1 MQPDQK
7 RKSSVD
13 VDFFTEYGEGSRYRI
28 EEVIGKGSYGVVCSA
43 YDTHTGEK
51 VAIKK
56 INDIFE
62 HVSDATRILREIK
75 LLRLLRH
82 PDIVEIKHILLP
94 PSRREFKD
102 IYVVFE
108 LMESDLHQVIKA
120 NDDLTPEHYQFFLY
134 QLLRGL
140 KYIHTA
146 NVFHRDLKP
155 KNILANA
162 DCKLKICDFGLARVA
177 FNDTPTA
184 IFWTDYVATRWYR
197 APELCGSFFSKIANY
212 AQIMFMESSECTC
225 LLFGSEMSLFNRC
238 FRIESKEFHVRIS
251 AKGDLLFS
259 EWSSRTV
266 NEIHMG
272 KYGAV
277 WMVNMSDKLLVAS
290 HAVDFA
296 SKFTESRRGFL
307 AQRCCNKGGRYI
319 AVVEY
324 GGRRKLGAVLVPE
337 GKHGHGWQIL
347 NRVFLEAVSCFRSAS
362 LSVTR
367 VESSR
372 IRPEDSFAKVVLAPA
387 VVHDDGGRSS
397 APVQISR
404 VADTSNTVYMQQNPE
419 VGPLPKLISSSMSKE
434 HAEEGKCPA
443 GLSDREA
450 LSLNGADL
458 GKQVMSLRKE
468 VDRLASL
475 LRQQCQ
481 GGFSFPAL
489 SCSVCGFTLK
499 AQQARAHPPC
509 QFIGRAFGL
518 PCGGPNFGAGDSGVS
533 LGKGG

>member
-1 MQPDQK
+1 MAEKQLI
-7 RKSSVD
+7 VA
-13 VDFFTEYGEGSRYRI
+13 VEGTAAMGPYWQTI
-28 EEVIGKGSYGVVCSA
+28 
-43 YDTHTGEK
+43 
-51 VAIKK
+51 
-56 INDIFE
+56 
-62 HVSDATRILREIK
+62 VSDYLEKIIRCFCGNE
-75 LLRLLRH
+75 
-82 PDIVEIKHILLP
+82 
-94 PSRREFKD
+94 SNGQ
-102 IYVVFE
+102 VVHV
-108 LMESDLHQVIKA
+108 L
-120 NDDLTPEHYQFFLY
+120 
-134 QLLRGL
+134 
-140 KYIHTA
+140 
-146 NVFHRDLKP
+146 
-155 KNILANA
+155 
-162 DCKLKICDFGLARVA
+162 
-177 FNDTPTA
+177 
-184 IFWTDYVATRWYR
+184 
-197 APELCGSFFSKIANY
+197 
-212 AQIMFMESSECTC
+212 
-225 LLFGSEMSLFNRC
+225 EMSLFNRC

-251 AKGDLLFS
+251 EKGDLLFS

-296 SKFTESRRGFL
+296 SKFTESRHGFL

-434 HAEEGKCPA
+434 NAEEGKCPA

-468 VDRLASL
+468 VDWLASL

-509 QFIGRAFGL
+509 KFIGRAFGL

-533 LGKGG
+533 LGKLTEARVGAPTAPALMQRWRGVVCGGRQYHLRLAGAGVCRWWPAVGVGVRGSSAHLIVAAACVGRRPTRCPAGAGASFWWSVAGAGGDASVGAEGSRC